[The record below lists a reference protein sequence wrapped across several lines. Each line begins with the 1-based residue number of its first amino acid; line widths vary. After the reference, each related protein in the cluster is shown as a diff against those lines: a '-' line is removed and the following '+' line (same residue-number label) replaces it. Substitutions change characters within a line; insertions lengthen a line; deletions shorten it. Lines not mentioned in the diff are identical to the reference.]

1 MKVLNP
7 NVNPTFLREPGVNLN
22 RVYNS
27 CNSSESPTIHAVKT
41 LLEKLSSRIYFYV
54 DIHGHATENGMF
66 VFGNPSED
74 LEFKVNT
81 FLFLKLLSLINHR
94 FCYSQC
100 KTNNLTL
107 QDFINGTNLDGCGR
121 AFVHQMTGKT

>member
-1 MKVLNP
+1 LLDSSPYSRKLLKNYVFKIIPMLNP
-7 NVNPTFLREPGVNLN
+7 DGVARGHYRFDTRGVNLN

-81 FLFLKLLSLINHR
+81 FLF
-94 FCYSQC
+94 
-100 KTNNLTL
+100 
-107 QDFINGTNLDGCGR
+107 
-121 AFVHQMTGKT
+121 